1 MGLVMTIFLSLVDM
15 GCGGAT
21 KGPGGRTR
29 PPITKPS
36 KDTATPAVSTAARP
50 EMLPAHVIARFED
63 ENSVPYVARRGDEM
77 LLVFNAKGRIF
88 SRLLGADGAPKSDQ
102 FDLGVNVTDV
112 STAAIAP
119 LGDGWLVTWV
129 EGAKGNATIRVVNVD
144 ATGRA
149 RGPASMLA
157 QSADAVGFVDII
169 AGQNNALVVWE
180 VPRDAYFDVVAVPM
194 KPGQTPGAG
203 VVLAHRVLG
212 WGIAPNDGGA
222 AIATLVDVS
231 PDASEEGRMGRVL
244 YADVDLD
251 GKVSP
256 PVTVSSEAT
265 AQGDLV
271 VTRSGSR
278 TVLAWTDMREIDA
291 SVYVAAVERGG
302 RIVTQPRRATPAL
315 GEQALVSLVSGA
327 GPKPRTLLAWEDL
340 SRAPRDGRLIHLG
353 VLDADGVLQNER
365 ASLVFSAVGPPDI
378 VADGDGFAVT
388 TLAPMGSATRPVMA
402 DTPIWPAFVRFG
414 PDLSVRAAEPLR
426 ADAFASTDGIPD
438 LVRSLSCHAS
448 TCTAMASGPGAPATI
463 AMVGLPARTS
473 AWLPPASRDPE
484 PVPPMAR
491 AVSSIYDG
499 EHLAKVASTELSGGT
514 TVAAWVTYFI
524 ESTDIARANP
534 SKKGEPLAVVGVRT
548 VSPSGTLGKT
558 QIVSNRA
565 VSIGGV
571 ALAHT
576 PNFDEAAMV
585 WVSRDKTE
593 TQVQVAKF
601 GTDLTKITQKPLT
614 DVKRKAT
621 KGEVPN
627 EASDV
632 AIAYAPATDPK
643 GGADDGWI
651 VAWVDTRDG
660 NAEVYAAR
668 VDRSLRKVVAD
679 RRITEAP
686 GDSAEVQIV
695 VRGKEVFLV
704 WSDARQNPDEGNGD
718 MYAVRLDARTLREV
732 GPSMRLFASTGHSRS
747 PAAALAGDNVVVA
760 WIEDAAAD
768 TTNIDAGVRIATLD
782 SRGAL
787 TGAPLLLRGDQGSTV
802 SSVAVT
808 CAASSCRA
816 VTAAAIRE
824 SMQIDAFELNPGA
837 PLGPRKT
844 LISLSGGANADV
856 SPSFAGPSA
865 TTLFFGDDSIG
876 GNGRV
881 RYLSIGWSANK

>member
-1 MGLVMTIFLSLVDM
+1 MTIVLSLVDI
-15 GCGGAT
+15 GCGGAA
-21 KGPGGRTR
+21 KGPPGRTR
-29 PPITKPS
+29 PRITKPAVETS
-36 KDTATPAVSTAARP
+36 TPRTTTTARP
-50 EMLPAHVIARFED
+50 EMLPAHVIARFDD
-63 ENSVPYVARRGDEM
+63 ENSVPYIARRGDDL
-77 LLVFNAKGRIF
+77 LLVFNAKGRLF
-88 SRLLGADGAPKSDQ
+88 SRLLGADGSPKSDQ
-102 FDLGVNVTDV
+102 FDLGASVTDV
-112 STAAIAP
+112 STAAIAAV
-119 LGDGWLVTWV
+119 GDAWLVAWV
-129 EGAKGNATIRVVNVD
+129 EGSKGNSTIRAVTLD
-144 ATGRA
+144 ASGRP
-149 RGPASMLA
+149 RGAASMLA
-157 QSADAVGFVDII
+157 QSADGVGFVEIVP
-169 AGQNNALVVWE
+169 GPNSALVVWE
-180 VPRDAYFDVVAVPM
+180 VPRDAYFDVIAVPM
-194 KPGQTPGAG
+194 KLGQTPSAG

-222 AIATLVDVS
+222 AIGTLVDIS

-256 PVTVSSEAT
+256 PVTVSSDAT

-271 VTRSGSR
+271 VSRAGSR

-302 RIVTQPRRATPAL
+302 RVVTQPRRATPAL
-315 GEQALVSLVSGA
+315 GEQALVALVGGA
-327 GPKPRTLLAWEDL
+327 GAKPRTLLAWEDL
-340 SRAPRDGRLIHLG
+340 LRAPREGRLIHLG
-353 VLDADGVLQNER
+353 LLDADGVLQNER

-388 TLAPMGSATRPVMA
+388 TLAPMGSATRPVTA
-402 DTPIWPAFVRFG
+402 DSPIWPAFVRFG

-426 ADAFASTDGIPD
+426 AEPFASTDGVPD
-438 LVRSLSCHAS
+438 LVRSLSCHAG
-448 TCTAMASGPGAPATI
+448 TCTAMASGPGTPATV
-463 AMVGLPARTS
+463 AMIGLPVRTS
-473 AWLPPASRDPE
+473 SWIAPASRDPE
-484 PVPPMAR
+484 AVPPMAR
-491 AVSSIYDG
+491 AVTSIYDG
-499 EHLAKVASTELSGGT
+499 DHLAKVASTELSGGT
-514 TVAAWVTYFI
+514 TVAGWVTYFI
-524 ESTDIARANP
+524 ESNEAAQGKPT
-534 SKKGEPLAVVGVRT
+534 KKAEPLAVVGVRT
-548 VSPSGTLGKT
+548 VSPTGTLGKT

-571 ALAHT
+571 AMART
-576 PNFDEAAMV
+576 PNLDEAAMA
-585 WVSRDKTE
+585 WVSRDKSE

-601 GTDLTKITQKPLT
+601 GADLTKITQKPLT
-614 DVKRKAT
+614 NVKRKVA
-621 KGEVPN
+621 KGDVPN

-668 VDRSLRKVVAD
+668 VDRNLRKVVAD

-695 VRGKEVFLV
+695 VRGKEVVLV

-732 GPSMRLFASTGHSRS
+732 GPSMRLFASSGHSRS
-747 PAAALAGDNVVVA
+747 PAAALAGDNIVVA

-768 TTNIDAGVRIATLD
+768 AANADAGVRIATLD
-782 SRGAL
+782 GRGAL
-787 TGAPLLLRGDQGSTV
+787 TGAPLLLRGDAGSTV
-802 SSVAVT
+802 SSVALT

-837 PLGPRKT
+837 PPGPRKT
-844 LISLSGGANADV
+844 LVALSGGANADV

-865 TTLFFGDDSIG
+865 STLFFGDDSVG

-881 RYLSIGWSANK
+881 RFLSIGWTTKK